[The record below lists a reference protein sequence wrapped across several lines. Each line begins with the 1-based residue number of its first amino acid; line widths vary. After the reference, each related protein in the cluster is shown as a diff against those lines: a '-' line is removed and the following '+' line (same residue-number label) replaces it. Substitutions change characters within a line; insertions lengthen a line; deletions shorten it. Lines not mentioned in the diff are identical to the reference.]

1 MTLTR
6 IFTRITEGH
15 DMAIIR
21 SISEADRSKRPP
33 APALP
38 VEFQVKRRLKLWVVL
53 RDDVYT
59 GSYPEEEKA
68 VLAAEREIKA
78 VVKAGGKAHMREEA
92 T

>member
-1 MTLTR
+1 
-6 IFTRITEGH
+6 
-15 DMAIIR
+15 MALIR
-21 SISEADRSKRPP
+21 SISEANRPKRPP
-33 APALP
+33 APVPALP

-59 GSYPEEEKA
+59 GSYPEEDKA